1 MESEKL
7 LTYQEL
13 SDRWKIKLNTL
24 RNWVMTRRLK
34 PIKLGASVR
43 FAESYIREL
52 ESKGGV
58 E

>member
-13 SDRWKIKLNTL
+13 ADRWKIKLNTL
-24 RNWVMTRRLK
+24 RNWVMCKKLK

-43 FAESYIREL
+43 FSESYIRDL

-58 E
+58 